1 MKYYR
6 NNNLTNI
13 ENNITCICNMISK
26 KTILITNNPKIA
38 EEVHSKNVE
47 VMYFPDSD
55 FMDILCKARDYIH
68 SCYKLLTHPIVSS
81 IKPYETPYKSIVLAN
96 NDEGNVD
103 IESLELI
110 EGSIALTRN
119 FLDKPRR
126 KLTEAIDEDF
136 KLIDYKLVVGA
147 IDGIL

>member
-1 MKYYR
+1 
-6 NNNLTNI
+6 
-13 ENNITCICNMISK
+13 MIST

-38 EEVHSKNVE
+38 EEVCSKNIE
-47 VMYFPDSD
+47 IMYFPDLD
-55 FMDILCKARDYIH
+55 FMDILYKARDYIH
-68 SCYKLLTHPIVSS
+68 LCYKLLTHPIVSS
-81 IKPYETPYKSIVLAN
+81 IKPYETPYKSIVLSVN
-96 NDEGNVD
+96 NENIVD

-110 EGSIALTRN
+110 ENSIALSRN

-147 IDGIL
+147 IESIL